1 MFRSLVFTL
10 NNYTETQ
17 ITNFK
22 GNIGTIAD
30 YAIFGKEVGA
40 NGTPHLQGY
49 IKLIKRTRF
58 NPIKQWFTDNIQAQP
73 HIEAAKGSP
82 QQNKAYCS
90 KQNDFWEF
98 VNVQDKENEMT

>member
-1 MFRSLVFTL
+1 ML
-10 NNYTETQ
+10 
-17 ITNFK
+17 
-22 GNIGTIAD
+22 
-30 YAIFGKEVGA
+30 FGKEVGA

-82 QQNKAYCS
+82 QT
-90 KQNDFWEF
+90 KQSILF
-98 VNVQDKENEMT
+98 KTK

>member
-49 IKLIKRTRF
+49 IKT
-58 NPIKQWFTDNIQAQP
+58 N
-73 HIEAAKGSP
+73 
-82 QQNKAYCS
+82 
-90 KQNDFWEF
+90 
-98 VNVQDKENEMT
+98 